1 MFPLNYSN
9 KTCGFLRVPC
19 GVNKQILFTVSVTH
33 QTSVWASLSLTK
45 CGENISCIF

>member
-9 KTCGFLRVPC
+9 KTWIFTRAMWC
-19 GVNKQILFTVSVTH
+19 KQTNLLFTVSVTH
-33 QTSVWASLSLTK
+33 QTSVWASLTLTK